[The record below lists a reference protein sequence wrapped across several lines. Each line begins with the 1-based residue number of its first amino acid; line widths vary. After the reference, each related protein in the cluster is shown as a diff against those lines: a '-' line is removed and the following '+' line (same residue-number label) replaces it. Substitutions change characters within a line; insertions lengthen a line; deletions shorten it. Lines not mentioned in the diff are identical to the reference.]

1 MNRRQIYTL
10 LISISAAILLGRI
23 LAVDRID
30 LHQLQSKR
38 LREIS
43 QRYHAKEARLRKLS
57 DNEEAIEA
65 ELAKTWRELHREAM
79 LETPLL
85 SGNDRSRW
93 CTIRALVEPDMRVVR
108 TIKNED
114 GSDRYEY
121 VWYAIDKVQNLKG
134 WDTIDM
140 VQHAIPDEK
149 VDNNSP
155 ENPKVAYLYSSKPP
169 LLPTLM
175 SIPYAILYNASGG
188 KINLGN
194 DPYFIVRTTLI
205 LVHWIPLILT
215 WILLARLI
223 ERFGTTD
230 WGRIFSVAVV
240 CFGTFLSTYVV
251 TLNNHLPAVFSITV
265 AFYAAVRIVFD
276 GETRLRYFT
285 AAGFFACFAATCEL
299 PALSFFGLLGLI
311 LLCYRPKQTLLAG
324 IPAALAVMI
333 PFFATNYIAH
343 QTLRPA
349 YSKPDWY
356 FYEYERAGQVRDS
369 YWKNPVGID
378 RGEPS
383 RLMYIIHSTVGHHGI
398 FSLTPI
404 WILSF
409 IGLGFWASKTSDP
422 RLRVA
427 AASILLLFAVVF
439 LFYMAQEQPNRNY
452 GGMSSALRW
461 MFWFIPLW
469 SVPLVAAADRMSLK
483 PGTRTL
489 ALVLLAVSVLSAS
502 YPIWNPWTQPWLY
515 YLMVYFGLP
524 VI

>member
-1 MNRRQIYTL
+1 MNRQQIYTL

-23 LAVDRID
+23 IAVDRVD
-30 LHQLQSKR
+30 VQQLQNKR

-43 QRYHAKEARLRKLS
+43 QRYHAKEIRLRKIS
-57 DNEEAIEA
+57 DNEKAIKA
-65 ELAKTWRELHREAM
+65 ELEKTWRELHREAI

-108 TIKNED
+108 TAKNKD
-114 GSDRYEY
+114 GSDRHEY

-140 VQHAIPDEK
+140 VKHTVFDK
-149 VDNNSP
+149 NSSDDP
-155 ENPKVAYLYSSKPP
+155 GFAYLYSSKPP

-175 SIPYAILYNASGG
+175 AIPYAIIYNASGG

-194 DPYFIVRTTLI
+194 DSYFIVRTTLI
-205 LVHWIPLILT
+205 LVHWVPLILT

-230 WGRIFSVAVV
+230 WGRIFSVGFV

-276 GETRLRYFT
+276 GETRLRYF
-285 AAGFFACFAATCEL
+285 AVAGFFAFFAATCEL

-311 LLCYRPKQTLLAG
+311 LLCYRPKQTLFAG
-324 IPAALAVMI
+324 VPAALVVI
-333 PFFATNYIAH
+333 VPFFMTNYIAH
-343 QTLRPA
+343 QTWRPA

-356 FYEYERAGQVRDS
+356 FFEYERGGKVRES

-383 RLMYIIHSTVGHHGI
+383 RLTYIIHSTVGHHGI
-398 FSLTPI
+398 FSLTPV

-422 RLRVA
+422 KLRIA
-427 AASILLLFAVVF
+427 ATSILLLFAIVF
-439 LFYMAQEQPNRNY
+439 VFYMAQEQPNRNY
-452 GGMSSALRW
+452 GGMSCALRW

-469 SVPLVAAADRMSLK
+469 SVPLVATADRMSPK
-483 PGTRTL
+483 AWTRNI
-489 ALVLLAVSVLSAS
+489 ALVLLAVSVLSVS
-502 YPIWNPWTQPWLY
+502 YPVWNPWTQPWSY